1 MNYSEQNQMKP
12 AITGL
17 PFDMGK
23 LHSCSKLIIKI
34 SDSYLVLIVMLLMTI
49 ANIPLTAQVN
59 TSGPVTIDASRY
71 PTLQAAFDTIPA
83 GGGIVMIPPGDYK
96 ITKPIILATDNT
108 RLQGSGAVTHIINE
122 NEAGEPAL
130 IVRSKN
136 TDMWRVE
143 LSNFRVSGNPKS
155 GDGIYLE
162 KVEELFITGLTV
174 DHNGK
179 HGIHMNLCTENPRIA
194 HCNITY
200 NGLAGI
206 NIYGG
211 HDIVVS
217 ANEFEE
223 NQDALR
229 LIDGYNLTMTG
240 NNIDDHLRHGIVIEN
255 VYGSVISGNMIEE
268 CQGTAIILQAPSSPA
283 NRHCYGFTICSN
295 VIAHNLGGGVELTG
309 AWGCSV
315 SANTFTLVHKNSILV
330 GPGSGRITITGN
342 NFGNSH
348 GKLVPQKPDN
358 PWTWDVCTGIV
369 LQGTSDINISGNS
382 FCGLTGE
389 AVKADSACRG
399 ILISS
404 NVISEVNLSSK
415 VKKPSVDLGGAK
427 GCIVKNNLIGKDLKL
442 K

>member
-1 MNYSEQNQMKP
+1 MKSYVESIMKSALNGFLFHTGKNHFINRRNKFPVTPFIINQVILFL
-12 AITGL
+12 ITLL
-17 PFDMGK
+17 P
-23 LHSCSKLIIKI
+23 
-34 SDSYLVLIVMLLMTI
+34 VVAQT
-49 ANIPLTAQVN
+49 NTPL
-59 TSGPVTIDASRY
+59 PVTIDASHF
-71 PTLQAAFDTIPA
+71 PSLQAAFDAVPVS
-83 GGGIVMIPPGDYK
+83 GGLIIIPPGNYELTNPLVLK
-96 ITKPIILATDNT
+96 TDNT
-108 RLQGSGAVTHIINE
+108 RIQGSGAATHIINK

-130 IVRSKN
+130 IIKSDN
-136 TDMWRVE
+136 PLQWRVE

-162 KVEELFITGLTV
+162 KVQELFITGLAV
-174 DHNGK
+174 DHNGR

-200 NGLAGI
+200 NAQAGI

-211 HDIVVS
+211 HDIVVN

-255 VYGSVISGNMIEE
+255 VYGSVITGNMIEE
-268 CQGTAIILQAPSSPA
+268 CQGTAIILQAPAFPA
-283 NRHCYGFTICSN
+283 NRHCYGITIGSN
-295 VIAHNLGGGVELTG
+295 VIAHNLGGGIELNG

-315 SANTFTLVHKNSILV
+315 SSNTFTLDHKHSVFV
-330 GPGSGRITITGN
+330 GTGSGRITLTGN

-358 PWTWDVCTGIV
+358 PWTWDICTGII
-369 LQGTSDINISGNS
+369 LQGTSDITISGNS

-389 AVKADSACRG
+389 AVKANAACKR
-399 ILISS
+399 ILVSS

-415 VKKPSVDLGGAK
+415 VAKPSIDLGSSQESK
-427 GCIVKNNLIGKDLKL
+427 IENNIIGK
-442 K
+442 